1 MATATLSPLP
11 ALTPADAH
19 AAMRGAAPLTHCIT
33 NYVAMNMAANALL
46 AAGASPAMIHA
57 EEEVADF
64 VPIAAALT
72 INIGTLSAPW
82 AKAMLIAARTA
93 SKTGKPWVL
102 DPVAHFATP
111 YRSQVTKDLVA
122 LKPTIIR
129 GNASEIITLAGE
141 QGAGKGV
148 DSGDSVDAA
157 ASAARALASKIGSVV
172 VATGERDL
180 ITDGTRST
188 HVSGGSDRM
197 PQITAM
203 GCALTGVMGAY
214 AAVAAPFEAAIA
226 ACAHFAAAGTAAH
239 QRSDGPGSFLTA
251 FMDALDSTDA
261 TRMAS
266 IGIKHDR

>member
-1 MATATLSPLP
+1 MAAAASTLP
-11 ALTPADAH
+11 ALPPSDALT
-19 AAMRGAAPLTHCIT
+19 AMRGAAPLTHCIT
-33 NYVAMNMAANALL
+33 NYVAMAMAANAIL

-64 VPIAAALT
+64 VPVAAALT

-82 AKAMLIAARTA
+82 AKAMLTAAETA
-93 SKTGKPWVL
+93 NDVGKPWVL

-111 YRSQVTKDLVA
+111 YRSQVTKELA
-122 LKPTIIR
+122 TLKPSIIR

-157 ASAARALASKIGSVV
+157 TSAAKALAEETGAI
-172 VATGERDL
+172 VAVTGETDL
-180 ITDGTRST
+180 VTNGTRST
-188 HVSGGSDRM
+188 LIAGGSERM
-197 PQITAM
+197 PKITAM

-226 ACAHFAAAGTAAH
+226 ACAHFAEAGTQAH
-239 QRSDGPGSFLTA
+239 KASQGPGSFLPA
-251 FMDALDSTDA
+251 FMDALEATDQ
-261 TRMAS
+261 S
-266 IGIKHDR
+266 GIAAVSVGQVG